1 MNDIQLGTKGFSTNK
16 RPTSAAERHPEDT
29 VIDVASGPI
38 RALTKGTSYRRART
52 AIILALWALQYW
64 ATSILVIAEGR
75 YSTSEL
81 YVPRLLVTLGNII
94 ISFGMVAV
102 QDRLRE
108 YSLALRGAVAVILG
122 VTAPAISVL
131 INNFVFYRLY
141 DFSSTGLPTIID
153 FAQDYLMRFWIF
165 GVLSLLILALSYAS
179 DVREREQR
187 ILALRALAHSAQLRA
202 LRNQLNPH
210 FLFNALNSI
219 AGLMRTRRPA
229 DAETMVENL
238 GDFLRTTLSLD
249 PQSMI
254 PLAEELRLQ
263 DLYLSIEK
271 VRFPDRLRIEAS
283 IPPELE
289 QALVPSLL
297 TQPLIENSI
306 KYAVARSTETVTLTV
321 AAERSGN
328 SLVLT
333 VADDGGNADP
343 VKAPSSHLG
352 LRNIAERLAV
362 HFGDEAAIES
372 HPLPE
377 RGYINRLTLPLSLA
391 Q

>member
-1 MNDIQLGTKGFSTNK
+1 MNNIPLGTNGFPSAE
-16 RPTSAAERHPEDT
+16 RPTKKVEQHPLQLAGFAAELASAPPRQSSGWRPIIFVVVAFWIFWFLSQSTYNLINAPEDVTKYAAGRT
-29 VIDVASGPI
+29 VVALTGMAVSLAIAAVIKKLSSYPLSV
-38 RALTKGTSYRRART
+38 RALVTVFLTIAATIVHGLLTRQIWMIFAPNEPKSTSVMWIVIATDFLMRFWFFAT
-52 AIILALWALQYW
+52 QSAIILAQ
-64 ATSILVIAEGR
+64 
-75 YSTSEL
+75 
-81 YVPRLLVTLGNII
+81 
-94 ISFGMVAV
+94 
-102 QDRLRE
+102 
-108 YSLALRGAVAVILG
+108 
-122 VTAPAISVL
+122 
-131 INNFVFYRLY
+131 
-141 DFSSTGLPTIID
+141 
-153 FAQDYLMRFWIF
+153 
-165 GVLSLLILALSYAS
+165 SYAS

-187 ILALRALAHSAQLRA
+187 INSLRALAHSAQLRA

-219 AGLMRTRRPA
+219 AGLMRTKRPA

-254 PLAEELRLQ
+254 TLDEELRLQ

-271 VRFPDRLRIEAS
+271 VRFPDRLNIDVDV
-283 IPPELE
+283 PPDLE

-306 KYAVARSTETVTLTV
+306 KYAVARSTDKVTLRI

-343 VKAPSSHLG
+343 VTGASSHLG

-362 HFGDEAAIES
+362 HFGDEATIES
-372 HPLPE
+372 HPQKR
-377 RGYINRLTLPLSLA
+377 RGYISRLTLPLKLA